1 MRPASSSPNAG
12 SDVSADGTRPAAA
25 LATITPWLAVG
36 LAVRE
41 PEALDAFLASIERR
55 ALRIARLALRDDEDA
70 LDVVQ
75 DAMLQLARRYAG
87 RPVEEW
93 RPLFHRILQ
102 NRIRDAQ
109 RRRRV
114 LARLRAWLPWSA
126 GSAQQ
131 DEDPVQQLADPAPG
145 PVREIESRQVLQQLD
160 QALQQLPDRQREAF
174 LLRNLEGLDVAATA
188 QAMGCS
194 EGSVKTHHFRAL
206 QALRSRLGDL
216 IR

>member
-12 SDVSADGTRPAAA
+12 SDVSADGTTPAAA

-102 NRIRDAQ
+102 NRIRDVQ

-114 LARLRAWLPWSA
+114 QARLRAWLPWPA
-126 GSAQQ
+126 GSTQQ
-131 DEDPVQQLADPAPG
+131 NEDPVQQLPDPAPG
-145 PVREIESRQVLQQLD
+145 P
-160 QALQQLPDRQREAF
+160 
-174 LLRNLEGLDVAATA
+174 
-188 QAMGCS
+188 
-194 EGSVKTHHFRAL
+194 
-206 QALRSRLGDL
+206 
-216 IR
+216 